1 MRSRSST
8 ERHCAPPWEASRCR
22 RIHWDKQMK
31 KTQLMFVLMLSG
43 VALGAPCALA
53 AETSDDWQFSAT
65 VYGWFPDIG
74 GNTHFQSGGGGT
86 IDVDISTILD
96 HLKMTL
102 QGSFEM
108 RK

>member
-1 MRSRSST
+1 
-8 ERHCAPPWEASRCR
+8 
-22 RIHWDKQMK
+22 MK
-31 KTQLMFVLMLSG
+31 KTQSVLALMLSG
-43 VALGAPCALA
+43 VTLAAPCALA
-53 AETSDDWQFSAT
+53 EETSDDWQFSAT

-102 QGSFEM
+102 QG
-108 RK
+108 